1 MSIAS
6 KLTKSVRQAKES
18 GASGGESTDADIF
31 EQAAS
36 QDNKSAA
43 TPTQK
48 AAKPKANKKPEP
60 EPPIIPFPSRR
71 VWPD

>member
-18 GASGGESTDADIF
+18 GSNGSVISEADIF
-31 EQAAS
+31 EQAAAEER
-36 QDNKSAA
+36 KSATA
-43 TPTQK
+43 TSQK
-48 AAKPKANKKPEP
+48 SAKPKANKKPEP